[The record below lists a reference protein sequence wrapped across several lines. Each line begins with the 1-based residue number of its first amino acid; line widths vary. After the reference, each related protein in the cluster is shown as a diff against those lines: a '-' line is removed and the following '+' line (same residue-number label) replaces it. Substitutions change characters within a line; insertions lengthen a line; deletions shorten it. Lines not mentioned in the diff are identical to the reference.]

1 MSCVYIKRYILISIA
16 SFSVFLPLI
25 QPEWF
30 TDIQVNIYNYSSTR
44 NSVRIQW
51 STAITDLQAIFYKA
65 NDSLGLALKKQKI
78 LLFHGIPLGL
88 PRQFIHSPFFLLSLS
103 HSLSFPLSTSLSPS
117 LLLSFRPLPPSQLSL
132 CTSKYTTEKLHFW
145 GWPVVFPTVRPS
157 FPQVSCSVLADI
169 VKLWRHKPHRV
180 NVAVRPNT
188 SVNVTEV
195 SALYIITAV
204 HFSALT
210 VMLIPGKD

>member
-88 PRQFIHSPFFLLSLS
+88 PRQFIHSPFFLLSFTFSVVPSL
-103 HSLSFPLSTSLSPS
+103 HIPLTLPPAFIPPPPSLSAVPVHIQIHSWKTSLLRVACCLPHRET
-117 LLLSFRPLPPSQLSL
+117 LFPPSFVL
-132 CTSKYTTEKLHFW
+132 CF
-145 GWPVVFPTVRPS
+145 G
-157 FPQVSCSVLADI
+157 
-169 VKLWRHKPHRV
+169 RHCKTLK
-180 NVAVRPNT
+180 A
-188 SVNVTEV
+188 
-195 SALYIITAV
+195 
-204 HFSALT
+204 
-210 VMLIPGKD
+210 

>member
-16 SFSVFLPLI
+16 SLSVFLPLI

-51 STAITDLQAIFYKA
+51 STAITGLQAIFYKA

-88 PRQFIHSPFFLLSLS
+88 PRQCIHSPFFLLSLS
-103 HSLSFPLSTSLSPS
+103 YS
-117 LLLSFRPLPPSQLSL
+117 LSFRPLPPSQLSL
-132 CTSKYTTEKLHFW
+132 CTSKYTAEKLHFW

-157 FPQVSCSVLADI
+157 FPQVSCSVLAGI
-169 VKLWRHKPHRV
+169 VKLWRHTPHRV

-210 VMLIPGKD
+210 VTLIPGKD